1 MPEEGLSDAQPP
13 AGASI
18 LVVDD
23 APPNVKLLRLILRD
37 AGYRVLEA
45 GSGPEALDILRREK
59 PDAMV
64 LDVRMPGMTGYEVCE
79 TVRRDP
85 EFSALPVIMVTA
97 LSLPEE
103 RIRGIEAGATD
114 FISKPFN
121 RKELLA
127 RLRASLAQ
135 AQGVR
140 GGILPRLPGAV
151 LIADADWNLLGMSPL
166 AGALLGLSAPGPF
179 DSAAVFG
186 PGPGTAADAGGNF
199 RVRTAD
205 GRDLAARQCAATD
218 SAGKLVVR
226 VIVLDDAPSG
236 APPAHDGEQRDP
248 AQPQ

>member
-1 MPEEGLSDAQPP
+1 MPEEGFAAALPSA
-13 AGASI
+13 AGATI

-64 LDVRMPGMTGYEVCE
+64 LDVRMPGMTGYEVCQA
-79 TVRRDP
+79 VRRDP
-85 EFSALPVIMVTA
+85 EFSTLPVIMVTA

-127 RLRASLAQ
+127 RLRASLAL
-135 AQGVR
+135 AQSAR
-140 GGILPRLPGAV
+140 GGILPQLPGAV
-151 LIADADWNLLGMSPL
+151 VLTDPDWKILGMSPRASVL
-166 AGALLGLSAPGPF
+166 LGISSPGIGQFDLGALIGPEAQ
-179 DSAAVFG
+179 SAAS
-186 PGPGTAADAGGNF
+186 AGGDF
-199 RVRTAD
+199 RFQAPASHLT
-205 GRDLAARQCAATD
+205 LAARQCAVT
-218 SAGKLVVR
+218 
-226 VIVLDDAPSG
+226 
-236 APPAHDGEQRDP
+236 DP
-248 AQPQ
+248 AGNLVLRVVVLIEG